1 VAQEIPPEP
10 EQNLAP
16 VQEIRHEVSTCTQ
29 FCYLLFSMNHSRL
42 GNVALSGSNSIII
55 KPIRGE

>member
-29 FCYLLFSMNHSRL
+29 FCYLLFSMNHS
-42 GNVALSGSNSIII
+42 
-55 KPIRGE
+55 